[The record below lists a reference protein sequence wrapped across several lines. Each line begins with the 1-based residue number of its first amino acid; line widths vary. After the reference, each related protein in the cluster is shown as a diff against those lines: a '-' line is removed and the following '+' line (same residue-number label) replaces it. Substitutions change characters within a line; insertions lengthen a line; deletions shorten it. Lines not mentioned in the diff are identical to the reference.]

1 MAFVATIKLSYD
13 VVQDA
18 IISHYKLRREV
29 GAIDERDLQGVLSDP
44 FAYLDSEMLSRIL
57 PSTMTYFSMFVEH
70 LGANRRVLVMVQ
82 VDELLRN
89 RVKAAIEKEMQEDTS
104 IHPES
109 LLAKVQREVID
120 KHRWQDVNDAAHQY
134 IEDQC
139 YLAAQPT
146 ILISVNIG

>member
-13 VVQDA
+13 VVQDT

-44 FAYLDSEMLSRIL
+44 FAYLDNEMLSRIL

-89 RVKAAIEKEMQEDTS
+89 RVEAAIEKEMQEDDS
-104 IHPES
+104 IHPDV
-109 LLAKVQREVID
+109 LIVKVQRSLLVLD
-120 KHRWQDVNDAAHQY
+120 RWHDVNDEAYEY
-134 IEDQC
+134 IESQC
-139 YLAAQPT
+139 HLAT
-146 ILISVNIG
+146 DCRLR